1 MVPFFASGNIMVLIP
16 NLLVCVINVSI
27 IVSVFVAATL
37 CFQFWQYYPSTDKNT
52 QHLSNSQIAIPLL
65 IESAAVQHH
74 NLGVRSCQWWA
85 GLVLVWV

>member
-37 CFQFWQYYPSTDKNT
+37 CFQFWQYYPSTD
-52 QHLSNSQIAIPLL
+52 SQENDITSLDKDK
-65 IESAAVQHH
+65 
-74 NLGVRSCQWWA
+74 QWIDFGGYEINRGEENKIQIYA
-85 GLVLVWV
+85 Q